1 PADAGLQWLRAG
13 WRDLRIQPGQSLAYG
28 AGVLILSA
36 VLIGLLIAYGRDYI
50 IFPALAG
57 FMIVAPLLAVGLY
70 EKSRALAASETITL
84 RQMIFVKAK
93 AGPQV
98 YFTGLLLSLLMLLW
112 MRSAVLI

>member
-1 PADAGLQWLRAG
+1 WWTGKELTERQIPRARKSAMNETRKTYGLLSETSTIEETRSVRWQRNLPADAGLQWLRAG

-57 FMIVAPLLAVGLY
+57 FMIVAPLL
-70 EKSRALAASETITL
+70 
-84 RQMIFVKAK
+84 
-93 AGPQV
+93 
-98 YFTGLLLSLLMLLW
+98 
-112 MRSAVLI
+112 